1 MNILITGTTSGLG
14 KVIAERVKKQLRFND
29 VEPTVIELNRDT
41 CDLSKTKNVKCIQF
55 EIPIHCFINNAAI
68 PDDDLITNLKLNTL
82 YNLFTVNVI
91 SPIILTSAVIE
102 NMLYHNTKGSII
114 HITSICAHTGFKG
127 LSMYAATKGA
137 IEAFSK
143 NIAREWGA
151 KGIRSNC
158 IAAGFM
164 KTKMSESLDNET
176 MERIAR
182 RNSLKELVSVEAVAD
197 MAIHLITA
205 QGITGQT
212 IHVDN
217 GAM

>member
-14 KVIAERVKKQLRFND
+14 KVMAEKC
-29 VEPTVIELNRDT
+29 EAAGHTVIHFNRDI
-41 CDLSKTKNVKCIQF
+41 CDLENV
-55 EIPIHCFINNAAI
+55 EIVKDITFDRPIDCFINNAARGY
-68 PDDDLITNLKLNTL
+68 DHLITSFNSYDCWALFNINT
-82 YNLFTVNVI
+82 I
-91 SPIILTSAVIE
+91 SPMALTAQVIK

-143 NIAREWGA
+143 NIAREWGS

-164 KTKMSESLDNET
+164 KTKMSESLDNEK

>member
-14 KVIAERVKKQLRFND
+14 KVIAEKCEAAEHN
-29 VEPTVIELNRDT
+29 VIHLNRDT
-41 CDLSKTKNVKCIQF
+41 CDLENV
-55 EIPIHCFINNAAI
+55 EIVKGITFGRPIDCFINNAAMGF
-68 PDDDLITNLKLNTL
+68 DALATSFSSHDCRTL
-82 YNLFTVNVI
+82 FDVNVI
-91 SPIILTSAVIE
+91 SPMALTARVIE
-102 NMLYHNTKGSII
+102 NMLYLGTKGSII
-114 HITSICAHTGFKG
+114 HITSISAHTGYKG

-164 KTKMSESLDNET
+164 KTKMSESLDDEK

-182 RNSLKELVSVEAVAD
+182 RNSLKELVSVEAVED
-197 MAIHLITA
+197 MVIHLITA